1 MGTLDAAAL
10 KFLMEYEAETPETL
24 LRLLN
29 RGTREV
35 TVVEALPKL
44 GRDIGISTRWIMLK
58 NLRRLGVKVI
68 TGAKI
73 KEINR
78 EGAVIEKESED
89 NGGAAETVLLPADTV
104 VLAVG
109 AVPDNDIY
117 TRLQEKVEQLYLI
130 GDAVSPRKLTEAIR
144 EGFTVG
150 RQLE

>member
-35 TVVEALPKL
+35 TLVEALPKV
-44 GRDIGISTRWIMLK
+44 GRDMGISTRWIMQK

-68 TGAKI
+68 TDATI
-73 KEINR
+73 KEING
-78 EGAVIEKESED
+78 EGAVIEKKSGAD
-89 NGGAAETVLLPADTV
+89 GGAVETVLLPADTV
-104 VLAVG
+104 ILAVG
-109 AVPDNDIY
+109 AVPENDIY
-117 TRLQEKVEQLYLI
+117 NRLQGKVEQLYLA

-144 EGFTVG
+144 EGFEAG
-150 RQLE
+150 RQI